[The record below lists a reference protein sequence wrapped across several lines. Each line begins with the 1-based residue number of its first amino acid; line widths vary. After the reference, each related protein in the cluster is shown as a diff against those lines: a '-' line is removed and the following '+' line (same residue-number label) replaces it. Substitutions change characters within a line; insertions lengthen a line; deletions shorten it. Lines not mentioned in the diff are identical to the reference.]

1 MARQTMSDADSL
13 TFDQAQP
20 DELAAVLGVLDDA
33 AAWLG
38 REHITQWPAQF
49 SGVKDWRSERIEG
62 YVAAG
67 QTWLVRDHGTP
78 VATFTLSDKSDPD
91 FADGW
96 PDRPDGALYIF
107 RMAVL
112 RSSAGQQIGTRI
124 LNWAS
129 TRAADEGKRWLRL
142 DVHRRNPALQ
152 RYYERH
158 GFQRVGTLIR
168 LVQADDGGQP
178 FTRNSGALYQR
189 AAGVV
194 MFPNQDRQ
202 ADDMTDRYDPTS
214 EAAVWQAA
222 SDLVTTLRRDDEA
235 AETAAWNAA
244 IEQAA
249 HALDSESR
257 AIRQRAGMYFR
268 VISGQRQAGA

>member
-1 MARQTMSDADSL
+1 MSDTNGL

-20 DELAAVLGVLDDA
+20 DELATVLGILDDA

-38 REHITQWPAQF
+38 RQHIKQWPPQF

-67 QTWLVRDHGTP
+67 QTWLVRNHGTP
-78 VATFTLSDKSDPD
+78 VATFTLSEKSDPD

-96 PDRPDGALYIF
+96 PDGPDDALYIF

-112 RSSAGQQIGTRI
+112 RSSAGRQIGTRI

-129 TRAADEGKRWLRL
+129 ARAKDESMRWLRL
-142 DVHRRNPALQ
+142 DCHRRNLALQ
-152 RYYERH
+152 HYYERH
-158 GFQRVGTLIR
+158 GFERVGTLIR
-168 LVQADDGGQP
+168 VVQTPDDGQP

-189 AAGVV
+189 TAGTVI
-194 MFPNQDRQ
+194 FPDQDRQ
-202 ADDMTDRYDPTS
+202 ADDMTDRYDPTG
-214 EAAVWQAA
+214 EAAVWAAA
-222 SDLVTTLRRDDEA
+222 SDLVITLRRDDDA

-249 HALDSESR
+249 RVLDSESR
-257 AIRQRAGMYFR
+257 AIRQRDGMYFR
-268 VISGQRQAGA
+268 VISGQRNQTGT